1 MEFRVAKI
9 RGTFLGASAIIRII
23 MYQGLNWGPAPYFGK
38 LPHESCKT
46 KMGTSG
52 VQDLTTE
59 SNKTVH
65 AQPCTFSNP

>member
-1 MEFRVAKI
+1 MGFRVAKI
-9 RGTFLGASAIIRII
+9 RGTFLGASAIIRTI
-23 MYQGLNWGPAPYFGK
+23 MYQGLNWGPPPILGNCHMRAAR
-38 LPHESCKT
+38 
-46 KMGTSG
+46 MGTSG